1 MFELSGTIAGLGI
14 DYKTGNAVLNIA
26 VKENRRAVAC
36 VEELSQCERLSF
48 KISKY
53 REKRS
58 NDANSYLW
66 VLCSKLADK
75 LSDDGVPHTKEEVYR
90 DAVKARGV
98 YKEQGELPIEFAK
111 TSRTA
116 WNRLDHRAGGFR
128 AGR

>member
-53 REKRS
+53 REK
-58 NDANSYLW
+58 
-66 VLCSKLADK
+66 
-75 LSDDGVPHTKEEVYR
+75 
-90 DAVKARGV
+90 
-98 YKEQGELPIEFAK
+98 
-111 TSRTA
+111 
-116 WNRLDHRAGGFR
+116 
-128 AGR
+128 